1 MATKYKK
8 MAIAIAS
15 VVVVGLCLLALNPEI
30 YKKRA
35 MHPDVGNQTAEGSQ
49 DGNGYAAKQL
59 SVGSSNLQARAESA
73 KNVDRDPFARDFAE
87 IPGKT
92 YRVTSL
98 AGQFEDLAR
107 KAKAGDIMAARTLYN
122 ALNQC
127 ETSPISEQDL
137 QDQIAKADDPKYP
150 YAEMAGSVE
159 QYYWNQISLFKRCG
173 DLSSKQRL
181 SARDWLSAMAEN
193 GDKESRVKYVITGK
207 PKDLAMVDYQEQWD
221 SYVAD
226 SRRYLEEEIGS
237 GNADALE
244 SMGLGYSQLIAND
257 HSMPFGD
264 DPLSAYK
271 YIYAYTLASS
281 NSIEVG
287 NMIPLLDKLGSRLT
301 LEQIEMAKR
310 EAERLAKQCCI

>member
-1 MATKYKK
+1 VVTKYKK
-8 MAIAIAS
+8 MAVAIAS
-15 VVVVGLCLLALNPEI
+15 IVVAGFCLLALNPES
-30 YKKRA
+30 YEKRA
-35 MHPDVGNQTAEGSQ
+35 AHPGLSNQMTPGRQ
-49 DGNGYAAKQL
+49 DGNGGIAKQL
-59 SVGSSNLQARAESA
+59 SAGSSNLQARAESA
-73 KNVDRDPFARDFAE
+73 KNIDRDPFAGDFAE

-92 YRVTSL
+92 YQVASL
-98 AGQFEDLAR
+98 AGQFDELAR
-107 KAKAGDIMAARTLYN
+107 KAKAGDILAARTLYN

-137 QDQIAKADDPKYP
+137 WDQIAKADDPKYP
-150 YAEMAGSVE
+150 YAEMAGSAE
-159 QYYWNQISLFKRCG
+159 QYYWNQVSLFKHCG

-181 SARDWLSAMAEN
+181 SARDWLSTMAEN
-193 GDKESRVKYVITGK
+193 GDKEARVKYVITGK
-207 PKDLAMVDYQEQWD
+207 PKDLAMVDSQEQWD
-221 SYVAD
+221 RYVAD

-244 SMGLGYSQLIAND
+244 SMGLGYSQLVAND
-257 HSMPFGD
+257 NSMPFGD

-301 LEQIEMAKR
+301 LEQIEMAKG
-310 EAERLAKQCCI
+310 EAEKLAKRCCI